1 MSLSG
6 DMEATMKQPS
16 VKFVI
21 LTDVALTGRYVM
33 TSLRGRSFEF

>member
-21 LTDVALTGRYVM
+21 LTSVTPKGYIVSKLTWRI
-33 TSLRGRSFEF
+33 SFV